1 VSTEGILLVWLI
13 KYVEV
18 YYYHKKG
25 AYPRVIRF
33 TARRYVRGRQ
43 HGPHEGNLL
52 KTLEI
57 TEIQRKEFLNYMKEL

>member
-52 KTLEI
+52 
-57 TEIQRKEFLNYMKEL
+57 